1 MSAPASVPRVA
12 RPSEATTFARSA
24 HFTDIIF
31 FMLSAIATVMYS
43 ALVKILPPQQSVLL
57 VPSTGCLSGGLSSV
71 SFWWQMKGVL
81 LGADAVVPFRKQM
94 KGVRPVEY
102 AVGPPGGLCGLSF
115 LGQMYGIL
123 PGTDA

>member
-1 MSAPASVPRVA
+1 M
-12 RPSEATTFARSA
+12 
-24 HFTDIIF
+24 
-31 FMLSAIATVMYS
+31 
-43 ALVKILPPQQSVLL
+43 
-57 VPSTGCLSGGLSSV
+57 
-71 SFWWQMKGVL
+71 SFWWQMQGVL

-115 LGQMYGIL
+115 LGQMYGLL